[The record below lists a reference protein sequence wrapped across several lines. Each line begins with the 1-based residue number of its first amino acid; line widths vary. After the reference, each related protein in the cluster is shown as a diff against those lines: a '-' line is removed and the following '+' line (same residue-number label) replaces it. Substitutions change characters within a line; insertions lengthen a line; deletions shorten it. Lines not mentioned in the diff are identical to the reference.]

1 MLIIHKISAMSI
13 RSLLILWFHAKFGV
27 RSIFSVLEVRQSLKT
42 VHQLL
47 SGKFVKMLTR
57 SPTATWM
64 PAWVPKSTIFLSF
77 LLMTCS
83 MVQSAVSIPL
93 LSLSIAHIPQTG
105 GYDGSMMNGLN
116 ILPSY
121 TNYFVLSPATT
132 GLNTASIFIGG
143 FFGPLVSGIISDH
156 LGRRPA
162 ILWGSVITLI
172 GVLLQ
177 TAVQDIAMFVVAR
190 IVLGFG
196 AALSGIAGGVYLSE
210 TFPSQW
216 RAWGVGMLNN
226 FY

>member
-1 MLIIHKISAMSI
+1 MDACLGTREHPDNLFLPHV
-13 RSLLILWFHAKFGV
+13 LLHGSV
-27 RSIFSVLEVRQSLKT
+27 RCKYPFLFSGFL
-42 VHQLL
+42 
-47 SGKFVKMLTR
+47 MLT
-57 SPTATWM
+57 S
-64 PAWVPKSTIFLSF
+64 
-77 LLMTCS
+77 
-83 MVQSAVSIPL
+83 
-93 LSLSIAHIPQTG
+93 QTN

-121 TNYFVLSPATT
+121 TNYFNLNPATT
-132 GLNTASIFIGG
+132 GLNTASAFIGG
-143 FFGPLVSGIISDH
+143 FFGPIFSGVISDR

-162 ILWGSVITLI
+162 IFWGSVITLV

-177 TAVQDIAMFVVAR
+177 TAAQDIAMFVVAR

-196 AALSGIAGGVYLSE
+196 SALSGIAGGVYLSE

>member
-1 MLIIHKISAMSI
+1 
-13 RSLLILWFHAKFGV
+13 
-27 RSIFSVLEVRQSLKT
+27 
-42 VHQLL
+42 
-47 SGKFVKMLTR
+47 
-57 SPTATWM
+57 
-64 PAWVPKSTIFLSF
+64 
-77 LLMTCS
+77 
-83 MVQSAVSIPL
+83 MVQSAVSISI
-93 LSLSIAHIPQTG
+93 LSLSIAHISQTG

-177 TAVQDIAMFVVAR
+177 TAAQDIAMFVVAR

>member
-1 MLIIHKISAMSI
+1 MIKHKISAMSI
-13 RSLLILWFHAKFGV
+13 RSLLYCGSTPSLGCRV
-27 RSIFSVLEVRQSLKT
+27 YSPVLEVRQIMKS
-42 VHQLL
+42 VHQFQPE
-47 SGKFVKMLTR
+47 KFVKMLTR

-83 MVQSAVSIPL
+83 MVQSAVSISI

-177 TAVQDIAMFVVAR
+177 TAAQDIAMFVVAR
-190 IVLGFG
+190 VMLGFG

>member
-1 MLIIHKISAMSI
+1 MSI
-13 RSLLILWFHAKFGV
+13 RFLFYCWICAGLGVQNTCVGTWNFEDIPDLRLRGLARCSPSPRQRPGCPPGSQNPRSSSPSSSCSAQWFNPPCVPPVPRLNLAHT
-27 RSIFSVLEVRQSLKT
+27 LQ
-42 VHQLL
+42 
-47 SGKFVKMLTR
+47 
-57 SPTATWM
+57 TA
-64 PAWVPKSTIFLSF
+64 
-77 LLMTCS
+77 
-83 MVQSAVSIPL
+83 
-93 LSLSIAHIPQTG
+93 

-121 TNYFVLSPATT
+121 TDYFVLNPATT

-143 FFGPLVSGIISDH
+143 FFGPLVSGIFADR

-162 ILWGSVITLI
+162 IFWGSVITLV

-177 TAVQDIAMFVVAR
+177 TAAQDIAMFVIAR

>member
-1 MLIIHKISAMSI
+1 LGCRYTSRLGSSPKKFPRIFFIEGDRGSQDAHQIPNSDLDARLGSKVHNLLVVPPHVLLNGSIGRAYPPRISNLI
-13 RSLLILWFHAKFGV
+13 
-27 RSIFSVLEVRQSLKT
+27 
-42 VHQLL
+42 
-47 SGKFVKMLTR
+47 
-57 SPTATWM
+57 
-64 PAWVPKSTIFLSF
+64 PAHTS
-77 LLMTCS
+77 
-83 MVQSAVSIPL
+83 
-93 LSLSIAHIPQTG
+93 QTG

-121 TNYFVLSPATT
+121 TDYFVLTPATT

-143 FFGPLVSGIISDH
+143 FFGPLVSGIISDR

-162 ILWGSVITLI
+162 IFWGSVITLV

-177 TAVQDIAMFVVAR
+177 TAAQDIAMFVVAR